1 MVELFVGLKAIH
13 LIYNFSDLEP
23 KTYFTFLFRTRHQSQ
38 KFILQKRLRSW
49 RLENKLNGNT
59 ISKLFKTLDSPS
71 IKPWNMETKWNTFR
85 PLLAWMFATV
95 MPCQPTCFMTPP
107 HQVWS
112 LSLVLFCRPPW
123 QNNFDFLCSWD
134 RPFYVKGFYGE
145 LKIDYK
151 LNGSFR
157 YPSLYAMNALGGK
170 MCKTYT
176 FQ

>member
-1 MVELFVGLKAIH
+1 M
-13 LIYNFSDLEP
+13 EP

-71 IKPWNMETKWNTFR
+71 IKPWNMETKWNTCR
-85 PLLAWMFATV
+85 HPLSAWMFATV
-95 MPCQPTCFMTPP
+95 MSCQPACFKTPP
-107 HQVWS
+107 GVIIVS
-112 LSLVLFCRPPW
+112 YLFLFCRPPW
-123 QNNFDFLCSWD
+123 QNNFIFLESWD
-134 RPFYVKGFYGE
+134 RPFYVKGFYKE
-145 LKIDYK
+145 LKIDYE
-151 LNGSFR
+151 LNGSFW
-157 YPSLYAMNALGGK
+157 YLSLYAINARGSR

>member
-95 MPCQPTCFMTPP
+95 MPCQPTCFYDPTTPG
-107 HQVWS
+107 VIIVS
-112 LSLVLFCRPPW
+112 CLVLSASMTKQFWVCLFLG
-123 QNNFDFLCSWD
+123 QTFLCK
-134 RPFYVKGFYGE
+134 R
-145 LKIDYK
+145 L
-151 LNGSFR
+151 L
-157 YPSLYAMNALGGK
+157 
-170 MCKTYT
+170 
-176 FQ
+176 